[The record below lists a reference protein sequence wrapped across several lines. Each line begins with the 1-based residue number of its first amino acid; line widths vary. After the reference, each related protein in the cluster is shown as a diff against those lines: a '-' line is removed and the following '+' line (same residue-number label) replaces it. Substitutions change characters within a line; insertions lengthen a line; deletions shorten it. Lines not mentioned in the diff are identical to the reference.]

1 MTISQHTN
9 QAHELILK
17 TQDPSPNLSSNH
29 RSYHDPV
36 MLQES
41 IDALHIQSGGRYID
55 LTFGGGGHSRAIL
68 GCLGTTGRLLA
79 FDQDPDVHAHLPH
92 DGRFAFAD
100 ANFRHLKRFAAHH
113 DMLQVDG
120 ILADL
125 GISSHQIDEPRRGFA
140 FRHEAALDM
149 RMNPRAGHT
158 AGDFLRLADEGEIAR
173 VLRQYGEITA
183 ARRVA
188 QLIVLARTR
197 NAMNTTAELC
207 KAIEP
212 ISASGKE
219 RQFTARLFQAIR
231 IHLNDEMGAL
241 REMLQQTA
249 AVCAPGGYL
258 VVISYHSLED
268 RLVKQFMR
276 SGHFH
281 NTIETDIYGHSIR
294 PFEPSPTQAYQ
305 ASEQETAANPRA
317 RSARLRVARR
327 TQTPWP

>member
-1 MTISQHTN
+1 MTSAQHAEQGNDTIPMVEGS
-9 QAHELILK
+9 ASYPDGSK
-17 TQDPSPNLSSNH
+17 

-36 MLQES
+36 MLQET
-41 IDALHIQSGGRYID
+41 IDALHIQPGGRYID
-55 LTFGGGGHSRAIL
+55 LTFGGGGHSRALL
-68 GCLGTTGRLLA
+68 GRLGPTGRLLA

-92 DGRFAFAD
+92 DGRFSFAD

-113 DMLQVDG
+113 DMMQADG

-125 GISSHQIDEPRRGFA
+125 GVSSHQIDEPRRGFA
-140 FRHEAALDM
+140 FRHEADLDM
-149 RMNPRAGHT
+149 RMNPRAGQT
-158 AGDFLRLADEGEIAR
+158 AGDFLRQADEEEIAR

-188 QLIVLARTR
+188 QLIALARTR
-197 NAMNTTAELC
+197 DAMNSTADLC

-212 ISASGKE
+212 ITASGKE

-231 IHLNDEMGAL
+231 IHLNDELGAL

-258 VVISYHSLED
+258 AVISYHSLED

-281 NTIETDIYGHSIR
+281 NTIETDHYGHSIR
-294 PFEPSPTQAYQ
+294 PFEPSPTQALQ
-305 ASEQETAANPRA
+305 ASEQETASNPRA

>member
-1 MTISQHTN
+1 MTNRHHIDQGNPLTLQAQMPSTEVDTN
-9 QAHELILK
+9 
-17 TQDPSPNLSSNH
+17 N

-36 MLQES
+36 LLQES
-41 IDALHIQSGGRYID
+41 IDALHIQPGGRYID
-55 LTFGGGGHSRAIL
+55 LTFGGGGHSRALL
-68 GCLGTTGRLLA
+68 GRLGTTGRLLA

-92 DGRFAFAD
+92 DGRFTFAD
-100 ANFRHLKRFAAHH
+100 ANFRHLKRFAAHN
-113 DMLQVDG
+113 DMMQADG

-125 GISSHQIDEPRRGFA
+125 GISSHQIDEPGRGFA
-140 FRHEAALDM
+140 FRHEAQLDM
-149 RMNPRAGHT
+149 RMNPRAGQT
-158 AGDFLRLADEGEIAR
+158 AGDFLRQADEEEIAR

-188 QLIVLARTR
+188 QLIALARTR
-197 NAMNTTAELC
+197 NAMNTTADLC

-212 ISASGKE
+212 ITASGKE

-231 IHLNDEMGAL
+231 IHLNDELGAL

-249 AVCAPGGYL
+249 SVCAPGGYL

-281 NTIETDIYGHSIR
+281 NTIETDLYGNSIR
-294 PFEPSPTQAYQ
+294 PFDPVPAQAVQ

>member
-1 MTISQHTN
+1 MTNGRHTDLGSELALTAQEQ
-9 QAHELILK
+9 QA
-17 TQDPSPNLSSNH
+17 TSSNNS

-41 IDALHIQSGGRYID
+41 IDALHLQPGGRYID
-55 LTFGGGGHSRAIL
+55 LTFGGGGHSRALL
-68 GCLGTTGRLLA
+68 GRLGTTGRLLA

-125 GISSHQIDEPRRGFA
+125 GISSHQIDEPGRGFA
-140 FRHEAALDM
+140 FRHDADLDM
-149 RMNPRAGHT
+149 RMNPRAGQT
-158 AGDFLRLADEGEIAR
+158 AGDFLRQANEEEIAR

-188 QLIVLARTR
+188 QLIALARTR
-197 NAMNTTAELC
+197 NAMNTTADLC

-212 ISASGKE
+212 ITAGGKE

-231 IHLNDEMGAL
+231 IHLNDELGAL

-281 NTIETDIYGHSIR
+281 NTIETDVYGHSIR
-294 PFEPSPTQAYQ
+294 PFEPSPTQALQ
-305 ASEQETAANPRA
+305 ASEQETATNPRA

>member
-1 MTISQHTN
+1 
-9 QAHELILK
+9 
-17 TQDPSPNLSSNH
+17 
-29 RSYHDPV
+29 

-41 IDALHIQSGGRYID
+41 LDALHIQPGGRYID
-55 LTFGGGGHSRAIL
+55 LTFGGGGHSRALL
-68 GCLGTTGRLLA
+68 GRLSKNGRLLA
-79 FDQDPDVHAHLPH
+79 FDQDPDVHPHLPG

-100 ANFRHLKRFAAHH
+100 TNFRHLKRFATHH
-113 DMLQVDG
+113 NMLQADG

-125 GISSHQIDEPRRGFA
+125 GISSHQVDEPTRGFA
-140 FRHEAALDM
+140 FRHEAGLDM
-149 RMNPRAGHT
+149 RMNPREGQT
-158 AGDFLRLADEGEIAR
+158 AGEFLRQAGEEEIAR
-173 VLRQYGEITA
+173 VLKQYGEITA

-188 QLIVLARTR
+188 QWIALASSR
-197 NAMNTTAELC
+197 NQMNTTADLC
-207 KAIEP
+207 RAIEP
-212 ISASGKE
+212 ITSSGKE
-219 RQFTARLFQAIR
+219 RQITARLFQAIR
-231 IHLNDEMGAL
+231 IHLNDELQAL

-281 NTIETDIYGHSIR
+281 NQIEKDVYGHPIR
-294 PFEPSPTQAYQ
+294 PFEPDPAQALQ

-317 RSARLRVARR
+317 RSARLRAARR